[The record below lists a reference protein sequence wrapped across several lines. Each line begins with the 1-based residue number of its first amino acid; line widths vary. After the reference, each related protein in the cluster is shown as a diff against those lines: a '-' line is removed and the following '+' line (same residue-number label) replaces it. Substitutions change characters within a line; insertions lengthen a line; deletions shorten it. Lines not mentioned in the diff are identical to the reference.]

1 MKESAKLE
9 DAVLDFLVEKD
20 TYNAGL
26 PEGDF
31 LVSFSKEHKDL
42 LDEVAGDVLFPRNI
56 LVAHLLLMAQRGYIN
71 YGTVTSATGK
81 IVGPVK
87 PAGYD
92 RQADSVD

>member
-1 MKESAKLE
+1 MRESVQLE
-9 DAVLDFLVEKD
+9 DAVLSFLVEKD
-20 TYNAGL
+20 EYNRGIS
-26 PEGDF
+26 ESDF
-31 LVSFSKEHKDL
+31 LHEFMAANKPLVDKI
-42 LDEVAGDVLFPRNI
+42 AGKADFPRNI
-56 LVAHLLLMAQRGYIN
+56 LLSHLLLMAQRGYIN